1 MKKISVLGSTG
12 SIGVQTLDVVRQHP
26 KRFEV
31 KSLSAGSNTEV
42 FKQQII
48 EFKPSFVSIF
58 DESKIPEIQLFLNQN
73 NLDCDLYCG
82 HEGNNIVAT
91 QDVDLLVVAIVGTS
105 AIEPTYNAI
114 LKGTNIALA
123 CKEVLVSAGDLIM
136 QLAKE
141 NNVDIIPIDSEHA
154 AIKQCL
160 ASVKE
165 DITQVGE
172 IYLTASGGPFKDL
185 SIEKF
190 VNITLSDALKH
201 PNWSMGSKITID
213 SATMMNKGLEVIEA
227 KHLFQVP
234 LEKIKVVVHPQSI
247 IHSLVSFID
256 GNFLAQLGPHDMR
269 YPIQYAL
276 NYPEKTDAVWPK
288 LNLYEIQKLEFESP
302 DFQRFPLLQCAYDV
316 SAEGGSYPI
325 VMNAANE
332 AIVGLF
338 LQEKIKFVD
347 IYPLIRYV
355 LDSVTHFMPKSIDE
369 IVSLDKDVKSRISH
383 EMFLKEAFSNN

>member
-1 MKKISVLGSTG
+1 MKKIGVLGSTG
-12 SIGVQTLDVVRQHP
+12 SVGVQTLDVVRQHP
-26 KRFEV
+26 GCFEV
-31 KSLSAGSNTEV
+31 VSLSAGSNTAV
-42 FKQQII
+42 FKEQII
-48 EFKPSFVSIF
+48 EFKPKVVSIF
-58 DESKIPEIQLFLNQN
+58 DESKVPEIQSFLNHH
-73 NLDCDLYCG
+73 NLNCDLYYG

-91 QDVDLLVVAIVGTS
+91 QDLDLLVVSIVGTS
-105 AIEPTYNAI
+105 AIEPTHNAI
-114 LKGTNIALA
+114 LKGIAIALA

-141 NNVDIIPIDSEHA
+141 NNVDIIPVDSEHA

-160 ASVKE
+160 ASINE
-165 DITQVGE
+165 DINQVDD

-185 SIEKF
+185 PAEKF
-190 VNITLSDALKH
+190 AAVTLSDALKH

-227 KHLFQVP
+227 KHLFQIP

-247 IHSLVSFID
+247 IHSLVAFID

-276 NYPEKTDAVWPK
+276 NYPEKTEVKWPK
-288 LNLYEIQKLEFESP
+288 LNLYELQKLEFEKP

-316 SAEGGSYPI
+316 SKEGGSFPV

-332 AIVGLF
+332 TVVGLF

-369 IVSLDKDVKSRISH
+369 IVSLDKDIKSRVSH
-383 EMFLKEAFSNN
+383 EMFLKEAFSNK